1 MKRQD
6 KNKTTPSFNLNE
18 LVRPNILALSPYHCA
33 RDDYE
38 TGLLLDANENAFGSA
53 SGEDANLNRYPSP
66 RQEQL
71 RSLIADFR
79 SVDMEQVFVGVGSD
93 EAIDLLV
100 RIFCKPDTD
109 SILITP
115 PTYGMYRV
123 AADINDVDVI
133 SVPLT
138 SDFQLQTDEILQAI
152 TSNTK
157 IIFLCS
163 PNNPTGNNINR
174 EDITSLLTRFN
185 GIVVVDEAYIDFS
198 DEESLATEVDTYPN
212 LVVLQTLSKSF
223 GLAGIRLG
231 LAIASAKII
240 DLLMKVKA
248 PYNINRL
255 TSGTA
260 IKALQNTD
268 KMKSTVREILEE
280 RKRVHDE
287 LLKIDTVHTVY
298 PSDTNFILFEIERA
312 LEIYKGLAEA
322 GVIVRYRGGQIH
334 CDNCIRV
341 TIGRPEEN
349 DRFLSQLKTI
359 VK

>member
-1 MKRQD
+1 MEKQQ
-6 KNKTTPSFNLNE
+6 KVEKQSLNLE
-18 LVRPNILALSPYHCA
+18 KLVRPNILALSPYHCA

-38 TGLLLDANENAFGSA
+38 SGLLLDANENAFGPA
-53 SGEDANLNRYPSP
+53 VENKDKLNRYPSP
-66 RQEQL
+66 RQEKL

-79 SVDMEQVFVGVGSD
+79 SVEMEQVFVGVGSD
-93 EAIDLLV
+93 EAIDLLI
-100 RIFCKPDTD
+100 RIFCNPGKD

-115 PTYGMYRV
+115 PTYGMYQV
-123 AADINDVDVI
+123 AADINDIKVI

-138 SDFQLQTDEILQAI
+138 ASFQLQTDQILQSL
-152 TSNTK
+152 TDQTK

-163 PNNPTGNNINR
+163 PNNPTGNNLNR
-174 EDITSLLTRFN
+174 NDIKTILTQFN

-198 DEESLATEVDTYPN
+198 EMESLASQIDTYPN

-231 LAIASAKII
+231 LAITSEEII
-240 DLLMKVKA
+240 NLMMKVKA
-248 PYNINRL
+248 PYNINQL
-255 TSGTA
+255 TSETA
-260 IKALQNTD
+260 IQALQNIG
-268 KMKSTVREILEE
+268 KMKNTVKQIIEE
-280 RKRVHDE
+280 RERVRKE
-287 LLKIDTVHTVY
+287 LEKIDTVHIIH

-312 LEIYKGLAEA
+312 LEVYQELAES

-349 DRFLSQLKTI
+349 DRFLSQLKKT
-359 VK
+359 VS